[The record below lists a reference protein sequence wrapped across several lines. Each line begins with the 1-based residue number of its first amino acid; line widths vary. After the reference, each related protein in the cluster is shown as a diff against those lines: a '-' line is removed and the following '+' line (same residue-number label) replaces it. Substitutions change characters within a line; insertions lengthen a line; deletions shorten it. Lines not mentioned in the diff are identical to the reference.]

1 MKFGS
6 KEELL
11 AFKKYIISLLV
22 QQAQSDGHF
31 TLLEKKYLKYAG
43 DQLELSNEE
52 IAEVRADPSAY
63 EIAPPPDEQ
72 KRVTILYYSLFM
84 MRADGEIN
92 AQEEDMCYR
101 LGLRLGFRAE
111 MVKNLIGVMKT
122 YLKSNLPP
130 DSMLN
135 EIKPYLN

>member
-43 DQLELSNEE
+43 DQLELS
-52 IAEVRADPSAY
+52 
-63 EIAPPPDEQ
+63 
-72 KRVTILYYSLFM
+72 
-84 MRADGEIN
+84 N